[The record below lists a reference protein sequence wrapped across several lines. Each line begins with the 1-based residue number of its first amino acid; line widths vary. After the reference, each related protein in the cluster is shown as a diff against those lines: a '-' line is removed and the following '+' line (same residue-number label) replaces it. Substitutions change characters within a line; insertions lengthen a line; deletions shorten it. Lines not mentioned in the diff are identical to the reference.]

1 MTLADDR
8 NIGEASATSVVAED
22 ECMSSAWD
30 VQTLTERVVAA
41 LRTVHDPEIP
51 VNVYDLGL
59 IYRIELVELGLVE
72 IDMTLTAPACP
83 VAGEML
89 SWVQKAVSDVDGV
102 GKVKVNLVF
111 DPPWDQS
118 KMSEDA
124 KLELGFVSAT
134 MLRLCSWRGSHCEA
148 GRGIRPSLPDQGP

>member
-1 MTLADDR
+1 MRMTLADDR
-8 NIGEASATSVVAED
+8 SIGEASATPGIADD
-22 ECMSSAWD
+22 ERMSSAWD

-89 SWVQKAVSDVDGV
+89 SWVQKAVSKVDGV

-124 KLELGFVSAT
+124 KLELGFV
-134 MLRLCSWRGSHCEA
+134 
-148 GRGIRPSLPDQGP
+148 